1 MSDANKK
8 QKHAYVEAGR
18 KIEDASSTAWS
29 FLFLAVL
36 GFIALI
42 YVWIKG
48 LPLETTFTTLLIT
61 SIVSGILILVFIL
74 ISIRAFRDRKKYMM
88 EETKEDADINRIR
101 HWFEN
106 HYSADAISHGV
117 DENDIS
123 MEELYYLRLENI
135 SRLLAEEFPEL
146 EESFCEYLQ
155 ENIYQMYFPDEQTR
169 LY

>member
-1 MSDANKK
+1 MSDTNKK
-8 QKHAYVEAGR
+8 QKHAYVEAGK

-36 GFIALI
+36 GIASL
-42 YVWIKG
+42 VSFWIKG
-48 LPLETTFTTLLIT
+48 FPMEMSFTTLLVA
-61 SIVSGILILVFIL
+61 SLVSGLLILVFIA
-74 ISIRAFRDRKKYMM
+74 ISIRAFRDRKKYLL
-88 EETKEDADINRIR
+88 EESREDAQISRIR
-101 HWFEN
+101 HWFED

-117 DENDIS
+117 DEEDIS

-155 ENIYQMYFPDEQTR
+155 ENIYQMYFPDEKNS
-169 LY
+169 Y

>member
-1 MSDANKK
+1 MSDTNKK
-8 QKHAYVEAGR
+8 PKHAYVEAGR

-42 YVWIKG
+42 YVWIRG
-48 LPLETTFTTLLIT
+48 LPLETTFTTLLIA
-61 SIVSGILILVFIL
+61 SIIALLVILIFVM
-74 ISIRAFRDRKKYMM
+74 ISIRAFRDRKKYISA
-88 EETKEDADINRIR
+88 EAREDADVNRIQ

-117 DENDIS
+117 DEEDIS
-123 MEELYYLRLENI
+123 IEELYYLRLENI

-155 ENIYQMYFPDEQTR
+155 EKIYQMYFPE
-169 LY
+169 

>member
-1 MSDANKK
+1 MSDTNKK

-42 YVWIKG
+42 YVWIQG
-48 LPLETTFTTLLIT
+48 LPLETTFTTLLIAT
-61 SIVSGILILVFIL
+61 IVSLLVILIFVM
-74 ISIRAFRDRKKYMM
+74 ISIRAFRDRKKYML
-88 EETKEDADINRIR
+88 EETREDADVNRIC

-117 DENDIS
+117 DEEDIS
-123 MEELYYLRLENI
+123 IEELYYLRLENI

-155 ENIYQMYFPDEQTR
+155 EKIYQMYFPE
-169 LY
+169 